1 MSNPQQK
8 RILIIDDDAMNREVM
23 EAFLS
28 LENYIVELAFDGQ
41 QGIDAATNLVPDLV
55 ILDVRMPDMSGY
67 EVCKL
72 LKNQT
77 ITQHIPIMFVS
88 GFDAPEDRERGEEVG
103 ADDFL
108 TRPFDADDFLERVSR
123 LISN

>member
-23 EAFLS
+23 EAFLMI
-28 LENYIVELAFDGQ
+28 ENYDVGLAHDGRR
-41 QGIDAATNLVPDLV
+41 GIQMATQWRPDLI

-67 EVCKL
+67 EVCEF
-72 LKNQT
+72 LKNQAD
-77 ITQHIPIMFVS
+77 TQHIPIMITT
-88 GFDAPEDRERGEEVG
+88 GFDAKEDRLRGETVG

-108 TRPFDADDFLERVSR
+108 TRPFDADK
-123 LISN
+123 LIDLVAALVT